1 MTNNYI
7 KCEITKENE
16 KEYFD
21 WALNLTLDEFRSL
34 IANHEENK
42 LILNYELIYKFIHN
56 GGVRR

>member
-42 LILNYELIYKFIHN
+42 LILYYELIYKFIHN